1 MSPKVN
7 NQYKRNKELEI
18 LQSAKNVFIRKGYL
32 KATMQD
38 IIVEAGISRGAI
50 YSYFN
55 NIEHIFEELLKLEDE
70 KDIIYFEIEGLSS
83 FWDQLIEWI
92 RLQQRNIVSTNN
104 KFLLCKTEFFLTKHL
119 QSNKTYNPYVIKR
132 YERLVS
138 SITNFIDRGIEKK
151 EFYSHKSSKAVALY
165 IISFFD
171 GLMLDTFNLGM
182 DITEV
187 NEQIDVVIFTLE
199 NILCPIK

>member
-18 LQSAKNVFIRKGYL
+18 LRSAKNVFIKKGYL

-38 IIVEAGISRGAI
+38 IIAEAGISRGTI

-55 NIEHIFEELLKLEDE
+55 NIEHVFEELLKIEDE
-70 KDIIYFEIEGLSS
+70 KDIIYFEREGLSS
-83 FWDQLIEWI
+83 FWDQLMEWI

-104 KFLLCKTEFFLTKHL
+104 KFLLCKTEYFLTKYRE
-119 QSNKTYNPYVIKR
+119 SEKISNPYVIKR

-182 DITEV
+182 EVTEV
-187 NEQIDVVIFTLE
+187 NDQIDVVIFTSE
-199 NILCPIK
+199 NILGPIK

>member
-7 NQYKRNKELEI
+7 NQYKKNKELEI
-18 LQSAKNVFIRKGYL
+18 LQSAKNVFIKKGYL

-38 IIVEAGISRGAI
+38 IIVEACISRGAL

-55 NIEHIFEELLKLEDE
+55 NIEHVFEELLKLEDE
-70 KDIIYFEIEGLSS
+70 KDIIYFERERVSS
-83 FWDQLIEWI
+83 FWDQLIAWI

-104 KFLLCKTEFFLTKHL
+104 AFLLCKTEYFLKKYRE
-119 QSNKTYNPYVIKR
+119 SKKISNPYVIKR

-138 SITNFIDRGIEKK
+138 SITNCIDRGIENK

-165 IISFFD
+165 IVSFLD

-182 DITEV
+182 EVTEV
-187 NEQIDVVIFTLE
+187 NEQIDVLIFTLE

>member
-1 MSPKVN
+1 MKLRGRIYMSPKVS

-18 LQSAKNVFIRKGYL
+18 LQSAKNVFIKKGYL

-70 KDIIYFEIEGLSS
+70 KDIIYFEREGVSS
-83 FWDQLIEWI
+83 FGDQLIDWI

-104 KFLLCKTEFFLTKHL
+104 KFQLCKTEFFLTKYHE
-119 QSNKTYNPYVIKR
+119 SKKTSNPYVIKR

-138 SITNFIDRGIEKK
+138 LITNFIDRGIEKK
-151 EFYSHKSSKAVALY
+151 EIYPLKSSKAIALY
-165 IISFFD
+165 IISFLD
-171 GLMLDTFNLGM
+171 GLRDCLKF
-182 DITEV
+182 IE
-187 NEQIDVVIFTLE
+187 
-199 NILCPIK
+199 